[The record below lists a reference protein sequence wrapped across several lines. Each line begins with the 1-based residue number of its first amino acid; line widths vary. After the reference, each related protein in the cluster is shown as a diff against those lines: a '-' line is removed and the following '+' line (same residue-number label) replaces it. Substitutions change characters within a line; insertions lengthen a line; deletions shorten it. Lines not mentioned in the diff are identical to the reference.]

1 MPMKTLLVVN
11 MEEIVR
17 QRRSVRKHAT
27 RGTHVFAQC
36 SEDTRRACA
45 VLEDGDGP
53 FGQVSC
59 VCASCSL
66 TQSTY
71 RI

>member
-27 RGTHVFAQC
+27 RGTHVFA
-36 SEDTRRACA
+36 
-45 VLEDGDGP
+45 
-53 FGQVSC
+53 
-59 VCASCSL
+59 
-66 TQSTY
+66 
-71 RI
+71 